1 MKFAAAVNAISSQSL
16 SIFILLLG
24 VGLFVLAAHTADHDT
39 KAAILTAA
47 TGLITG
53 AFALLKTSDTK
64 AQAKTKDEPP
74 AAH

>member
-1 MKFAAAVNAISSQSL
+1 
-16 SIFILLLG
+16 LLG

-64 AQAKTKDEPP
+64 TEAKTKDEPP
-74 AAH
+74 AAD

>member
-1 MKFAAAVNAISSQSL
+1 MKFAAALNAISSQSL

-47 TGLITG
+47 TGLFTG
-53 AFALLKTSDTK
+53 AFALLKTSD
-64 AQAKTKDEPP
+64 AKPQVEKKDETPP
-74 AAH
+74 VH